1 MKKELLIAFS
11 FFTLVSY
18 GQLLPDNHQPKT
30 KKLIWSEE
38 FDQNGLPDETRWNF
52 EVGKARANNEPQYLI
67 LNQALWV
74 NFKAGEPGI
83 DDSIFPQQFLVD
95 YVRVY
100 ELN

>member
-1 MKKELLIAFS
+1 MDFYMDDKMFYSCKSKGEGIGEWP
-11 FFTLVSY
+11 FF
-18 GQLLPDNHQPKT
+18 
-30 KKLIWSEE
+30 
-38 FDQNGLPDETRWNF
+38 
-52 EVGKARANNEPQYLI
+52 APQYLI

-83 DDSIFPQQFLVD
+83 DDSIFPQQFMVD